1 MSLKKCF
8 KCKEMVDE
16 AKAFCPG
23 CGHSFED
30 EQERKAESEFEATDG
45 TVQFSKSAFN
55 MLLSNMGLNI
65 SQSSDKP
72 DQLTENKV
80 SDLPPLPQP
89 EKVKPRKSGSSKKT
103 VIVIASV
110 VTVLLTVAL
119 IAVAGILFI
128 VYRNYI

>member
-8 KCKEMVDE
+8 KCEEMVDE

-23 CGHSFED
+23 CGSSFED
-30 EQERKAESEFEATDG
+30 EKARQADSEFALSGG

-55 MLLSNMGLNI
+55 LLLSDMGLNI

-72 DQLTENKV
+72 DQLTETKAT
-80 SDLPPLPQP
+80 DLPPLPQP
-89 EKVKPRKSGSSKKT
+89 EKVKQQKSGSSKKT

-119 IAVAGILFI
+119 IAVAGILLI